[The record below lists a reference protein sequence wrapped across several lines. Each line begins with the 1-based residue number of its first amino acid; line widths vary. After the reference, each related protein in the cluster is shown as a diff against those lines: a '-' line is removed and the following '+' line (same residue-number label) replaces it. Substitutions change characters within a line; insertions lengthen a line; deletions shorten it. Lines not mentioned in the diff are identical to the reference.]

1 MEEIPMKRLALALA
15 AAVLGTGCS
24 GSHHAPATGSALLY
38 WDFVRTAP
46 AQAGGAVTYD
56 ATLTGTGTVCP
67 QSDVDTVTVDAPGV
81 AQISVPCVYS
91 GVQGVTVSNVLAG
104 SNVIRVR
111 GWRQGVAVYD
121 DTFTVDVIAGNNAP
135 AGSYLDVRAVQAPID
150 LFAYLFTTDTSQY
163 YPTCASASNPEIDYD
178 VWDSFGTHVL
188 SATAS
193 CTEPANPTAV
203 FVGNLDLD
211 NYTVRMKGF
220 TVAGGGVPVFD
231 SCTGSTAQ
239 VIAFDHFG
247 SQTGAGGIP
256 VTLTTPP
263 PPGC

>member
-15 AAVLGTGCS
+15 AAALGTGCS
-24 GSHHAPATGSALLY
+24 GSHHPATGSALLY
-38 WDFVRTAP
+38 WDFVRSAP
-46 AQAGGAVTYD
+46 AQSGGVVTYD
-56 ATLTGTGTVCP
+56 SALTGTGTTCP
-67 QSDVDTVTVDAPGV
+67 QSDVDTVTIDAPDV
-81 AQISVPCVYS
+81 AQVSVPCIYS
-91 GVQGVTVSNVLAG
+91 GVQGVTVSNMLAG
-104 SNVIRVR
+104 SNVVRIR

-121 DTFTVDVIAGNNAP
+121 DTFTVDVIARNNAP

-163 YPTCASASNPEIDYD
+163 YPTCASASSPEIDYD

-188 SATAS
+188 SATVACS
-193 CTEPANPTAV
+193 EPANPTAV

-220 TVAGGGVPVFD
+220 TAAGGSSPVFD
-231 SCTGSTAQ
+231 SCTSSSAQ

-256 VTLTTPP
+256 VTLFTPP
-263 PPGC
+263 PSGC